1 MFYIIVILAAIF
13 AMPAKA
19 DETLK
24 WRTVQHIG
32 SMQTLQVGNGHTL
45 GLYRIPGIVFFPDGS
60 TGTGIVFGMSD
71 IANGSGPVSGYT
83 TITFNDG
90 SELALT
96 FTGQAGKGGSF
107 IVAGGKGRYAG
118 AKGDGSWDTNTT
130 TLVANP
136 GANAD
141 SINYVDAAIN
151 IKK

>member
-45 GLYRIPGIVFFPDGS
+45 GLFRLPGIVFFPDGG
-60 TGTGIVFGMSD
+60 TGTSIVFGTSD
-71 IANGSGPVSGYT
+71 IANGSGPVSGYST
-83 TITFNDG
+83 VTFNDG

-96 FTGQAGKGGSF
+96 FTGQAGKGGAF
-107 IVAGGKGRYAG
+107 AVIGGKGRFAG
-118 AKGDGSWDTNTT
+118 AKGDGTWDTNATT
-130 TLVANP
+130 VVANP
-136 GANAD
+136 AVNTD
-141 SINYVDAAIN
+141 SINYVDFVIN